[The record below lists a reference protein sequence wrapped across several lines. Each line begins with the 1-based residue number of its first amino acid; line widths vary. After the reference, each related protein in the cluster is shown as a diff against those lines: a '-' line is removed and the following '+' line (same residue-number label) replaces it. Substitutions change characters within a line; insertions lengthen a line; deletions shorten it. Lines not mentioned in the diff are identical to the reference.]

1 MDTNE
6 SPEFIRKAD
15 EQNEVEIVNG
25 VDVKRLTSLIERI
38 ENVEAEISSLKNDVK
53 EIFDEAKS
61 AGFEIK
67 AMKQIL
73 KLRKKDKNE
82 RDEEAFFVQTYCEA
96 LGM

>member
-38 ENVEAEISSLKNDVK
+38 ENVEAEIASLKNDVK

-73 KLRKKDKNE
+73 TLRKKDKNE

>member
-38 ENVEAEISSLKNDVK
+38 ENVEAEISALKNDVK

>member
-82 RDEEAFFVQTYCEA
+82 RDEEAFFVQAYCEA

>member
-6 SPEFIRKAD
+6 LPEFIRKAD

-38 ENVEAEISSLKNDVK
+38 ENVEAEIASLKNDVK

>member
-15 EQNEVEIVNG
+15 EQNGVEIVNG
-25 VDVKRLTSLIERI
+25 VDVKRLTRLIERI

>member
-6 SPEFIRKAD
+6 SPEFIREAD
-15 EQNEVEIVNG
+15 EQNEVEMVNG

-38 ENVEAEISSLKNDVK
+38 ENVEAEIASLKNDVK

>member
-38 ENVEAEISSLKNDVK
+38 ENVEAEIASLKEDVK
-53 EIFDEAKS
+53 EIFEEAKS
-61 AGFEIK
+61 AGFEVK

>member
-25 VDVKRLTSLIERI
+25 VDVKRLTSLIER
-38 ENVEAEISSLKNDVK
+38 VEHVETEIAYLKNDVK

-82 RDEEAFFVQTYCEA
+82 RDEEAFVVQTYCEA

>member
-6 SPEFIRKAD
+6 SSEFIRKAD